1 MRISSTTIFESG
13 VNSMLARQQEL
24 VKTQSHIST
33 GRRVLTPSDDPV
45 AASQMLDIGEAKSL
59 NKQYSENASAV
70 KARLG
75 LQENSLAAIARLVQ
89 DVKTFAVQAGN
100 GAFTQSDLRSIASEV
115 EGRFQE
121 LLGLANSTDSGGEYL
136 FSGFSTQT
144 RPFVEVSPGVV
155 AYVGDEG
162 RREVSVSASRTIALN
177 DPGSEVLH
185 RIKNGNGTF
194 ATAAAA
200 GNAGTGVVSPG
211 SVTDAAALTGHDYS
225 ITFTVAA
232 GVTRY
237 DVVDT
242 TSATTLAANVLYV
255 PGGPIVF
262 DGQQIEIEGTPAN
275 GDSFSVQPSSNVS
288 LFATL
293 DLMRTALQGAGI
305 GAAENAKLTNAL
317 NTAHSNLQNA
327 LDRVLSVTAS
337 VGTRLREADAVT
349 TMNEDLDLN
358 YETRLSQLGDLDYA
372 RAISELNFQQLHL
385 DAAQKSYL
393 RVSELSLFGLL

>member
-13 VNSMLARQQEL
+13 VNSMLARQQTL

-45 AASQMLDIGEAKSL
+45 AASQMLDLGEAKGL

-70 KARLG
+70 KTRLG
-75 LQENSLAAIARLVQ
+75 LEENSLAAIVRLVQ
-89 DVKTFAVQAGN
+89 DVKTLAVQAGN
-100 GAFTQSDLRSIASEV
+100 GAFTQSDLRSIAGEI
-115 EGRFQE
+115 EGRYQE
-121 LLGLANSTDSGGEYL
+121 LIGLANATDSGGEYL
-136 FSGFSTQT
+136 FAGFSTQT

-162 RREVSVSASRTIALN
+162 RREVAVSASRTIALN
-177 DPGSEVLH
+177 DSGSEVLH

-200 GNAGTGVVSPG
+200 GNAGTGVISPG
-211 SVTDAAALTGHDYS
+211 SVTDATALTAHDYTVS
-225 ITFTVAA
+225 FTVAA
-232 GVTRY
+232 GVTSY
-237 DVVDT
+237 SVVDT
-242 TSATTLAANVLYV
+242 TTATTLVASAPYV

-262 DGQQIEIEGTPAN
+262 DGQQIEIDGAPAN
-275 GDSFSVQPSSNVS
+275 GDSFSIQPSANVS
-288 LFATL
+288 LFSTL
-293 DLMRTALQGAGI
+293 ELMRTALQGAGV
-305 GAAENAKLTNAL
+305 GAAENAQFTNAL
-317 NTAHSNLQNA
+317 NTVHSNLQNA
-327 LDRVLSVTAS
+327 LDRVLSITAS

-372 RAISELNFQQLHL
+372 RAISDLNFQQLHL
-385 DAAQKSYL
+385 DAAQKSFL